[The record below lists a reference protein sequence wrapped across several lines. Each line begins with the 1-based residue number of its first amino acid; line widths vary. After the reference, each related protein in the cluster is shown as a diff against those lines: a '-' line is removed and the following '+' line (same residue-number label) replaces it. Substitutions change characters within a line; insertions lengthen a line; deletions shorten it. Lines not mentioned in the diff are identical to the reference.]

1 MEEPMTSMII
11 PVLIPAV
18 VIGLAFALAGGPLLF
33 VLVGLAVLLAI
44 GWFFVVGASGRTP
57 REVARGADKQEFL
70 GPGGPDDPT
79 G

>member
-1 MEEPMTSMII
+1 MEEPLSSMVI
-11 PVLIPAV
+11 PIVVAAV

-44 GWFFVVGASGRTP
+44 GWFFVAGASRRTP